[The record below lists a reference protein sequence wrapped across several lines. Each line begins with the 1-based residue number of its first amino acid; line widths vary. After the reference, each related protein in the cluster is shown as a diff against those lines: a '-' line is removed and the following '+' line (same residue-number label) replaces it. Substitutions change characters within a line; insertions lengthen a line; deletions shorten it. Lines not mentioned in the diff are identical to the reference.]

1 MAGSTS
7 LTFKLFGQDVS
18 ASKALK
24 GVGKAAGVS
33 AGVLGGLAAMDLG
46 RKAISF
52 AGDTVNAFGDLGGQ
66 TLKLQRYMGGT
77 AEDASRLAHAFTM
90 TGIDSDTAGKSLGI
104 LSKHLTA
111 NDAAAKSLGTA
122 YRDAHGK
129 LLPMGQILPSIAQQF
144 STMPN
149 GPEKTA
155 LAMRLFGRAGVSML
169 PFLSKGAKGIK
180 ELQEQSDAL
189 GTTLSGDDLDAVKE
203 NTKAKRTWGEAVK
216 GLQVSLGRELYPTL
230 TAGTK
235 FLSGTVVPVIR
246 DVVRWLKDHKDIVSK
261 VAIAVGVFT
270 VAYVGLSKA
279 FALVDFLRAAGGL
292 RAFLS
297 STLLARAATAVWTG
311 IQWAFNAAMSANP
324 VALVVIAIAALV
336 AAVVLAYN
344 KFDWFR
350 NFIDAA
356 WDGIQAAIGG
366 VVEWFQDT
374 AWPLIQTVIGYIVAY
389 YRFLFAALKVVWTGI
404 WNAIKAV
411 VDWFAATVWP
421 RLKTVIGWIVAYY
434 TFLWNAVKTVFTGIF
449 NAIAAVV
456 NWFRDTAWPKIK
468 AAIDLVSRGF
478 GIMWTAV
485 KTVWDDVWGKVSGVV
500 TLLEGAA
507 TRIKSAF
514 SGIWDGIKHAA
525 QAALDV
531 VRTAWNSTV
540 GGKTLTIPS
549 IPAIGTF
556 PGFPGFSYDIPYL
569 ADGGIVRS
577 PTLAMIGEAGPEAVV
592 PLTRGKGYIGGG
604 ETHVHVHLTGIVA
617 GTKDDVARAVVASI
631 RDASRRGTVSLAGL
645 TA

>member
-1 MAGSTS
+1 
-7 LTFKLFGQDVS
+7 
-18 ASKALK
+18 
-24 GVGKAAGVS
+24 
-33 AGVLGGLAAMDLG
+33 
-46 RKAISF
+46 
-52 AGDTVNAFGDLGGQ
+52 
-66 TLKLQRYMGGT
+66 MG
-77 AEDASRLAHAFTM
+77 
-90 TGIDSDTAGKSLGI
+90 
-104 LSKHLTA
+104 
-111 NDAAAKSLGTA
+111 
-122 YRDAHGK
+122 
-129 LLPMGQILPSIAQQF
+129 
-144 STMPN
+144 
-149 GPEKTA
+149 
-155 LAMRLFGRAGVSML
+155 
-169 PFLSKGAKGIK
+169 
-180 ELQEQSDAL
+180 
-189 GTTLSGDDLDAVKE
+189 
-203 NTKAKRTWGEAVK
+203 
-216 GLQVSLGRELYPTL
+216 
-230 TAGTK
+230 
-235 FLSGTVVPVIR
+235 
-246 DVVRWLKDHKDIVSK
+246 
-261 VAIAVGVFT
+261 
-270 VAYVGLSKA
+270 
-279 FALVDFLRAAGGL
+279 
-292 RAFLS
+292 
-297 STLLARAATAVWTG
+297 
-311 IQWAFNAAMSANP
+311 
-324 VALVVIAIAALV
+324 
-336 AAVVLAYN
+336 
-344 KFDWFR
+344 
-350 NFIDAA
+350 
-356 WDGIQAAIGG
+356 
-366 VVEWFQDT
+366 
-374 AWPLIQTVIGYIVAY
+374 Y
-389 YRFLFAALKVVWTGI
+389 YRFLFNVVKAVFSAI
-404 WNAIKAV
+404 WNVIKAV

-421 RLKTVIGWIVAYY
+421 RLKTVIGWIVAYS

-577 PTLAMIGEAGPEAVV
+577 PTLAMIGEAGPEAVI
-592 PLTRGKGYIGGG
+592 PLTRGRDYIGG

-645 TA
+645 TG

>member
-1 MAGSTS
+1 
-7 LTFKLFGQDVS
+7 
-18 ASKALK
+18 
-24 GVGKAAGVS
+24 
-33 AGVLGGLAAMDLG
+33 
-46 RKAISF
+46 
-52 AGDTVNAFGDLGGQ
+52 
-66 TLKLQRYMGGT
+66 
-77 AEDASRLAHAFTM
+77 
-90 TGIDSDTAGKSLGI
+90 
-104 LSKHLTA
+104 
-111 NDAAAKSLGTA
+111 
-122 YRDAHGK
+122 
-129 LLPMGQILPSIAQQF
+129 MGQILPSIAQQF

-216 GLQVSLGRELYPTL
+216 GLQVSLGRELYPAL
-230 TAGTK
+230 TAVTK
-235 FLSGTVVPVIR
+235 FLSGSVVPVIR
-246 DVVRWLKDHKDIVSK
+246 TVVTWIKEHKDAVGLVVGVIGA
-261 VAIAVGVFT
+261 AIA
-270 VAYVGLSKA
+270 A
-279 FALVDFLRAAGGL
+279 FK
-292 RAFLS
+292 
-297 STLLARAATAVWTG
+297 VWSITMA
-311 IQWAFNAAMSANP
+311 IFNAIAAANP
-324 VALVVIAIAALV
+324 VGLIVIAIAALV
-336 AAVVLAYN
+336 AGIIYAWNNFEGFRNVVTSVWEAIRAAVSTVV
-344 KFDWFR
+344 DWFTE
-350 NFIDAA
+350 N
-356 WDGIQAAIGG
+356 
-366 VVEWFQDT
+366 V
-374 AWPLIQTVIGYIVAY
+374 WPTLRAVIGFIVGY
-389 YRFLFAALKVVWTGI
+389 YRFLFSAMKVVWTGI
-404 WNAIKAV
+404 WNVIKGV

-421 RLKTVIGWIVAYY
+421 RVKTVIGWIAAYY
-434 TFLWNAVKTVFTGIF
+434 GFLWNAMKTVWTGIF

-592 PLTRGKGYIGGG
+592 PLTRGRDYLGGGG
-604 ETHVHVHLTGIVA
+604 ETHVHVHLSGIVA

-645 TA
+645 TP

>member
-7 LTFKLFGQDVS
+7 SLTFRLFGQDVS

-24 GVGKAAGVS
+24 NVGKVAGVS

-46 RKAISF
+46 RKAIGF
-52 AGDTVNAFGDLGGQ
+52 ATDTVNAFGDLGGQ

-77 AEDASRLAHAFTM
+77 AEDASRLGHAFTM

-216 GLQVSLGRELYPTL
+216 GLQVSLGRELYPAL
-230 TAGTK
+230 TAVTK
-235 FLSGTVVPVIR
+235 FLSGSVVPVIR
-246 DVVRWLKDHKDIVSK
+246 TVVTWIKEHKDAVGLVVGVIGA
-261 VAIAVGVFT
+261 AIA
-270 VAYVGLSKA
+270 A
-279 FALVDFLRAAGGL
+279 FK
-292 RAFLS
+292 
-297 STLLARAATAVWTG
+297 VWSITMA
-311 IQWAFNAAMSANP
+311 IFNAIAAANP
-324 VALVVIAIAALV
+324 IGLVVIAIAALV
-336 AAVVLAYN
+336 AGIIYAWNNFEGFRNVVTTVWEAIRAAVSTVV
-344 KFDWFR
+344 DWFTE
-350 NFIDAA
+350 N
-356 WDGIQAAIGG
+356 
-366 VVEWFQDT
+366 V
-374 AWPLIQTVIGYIVAY
+374 WPTLRAVIGFIVGY
-389 YRFLFAALKVVWTGI
+389 YRFLFSAMKVVWTGI
-404 WNAIKAV
+404 WNVIKGV

-421 RLKTVIGWIVAYY
+421 RVKTVIGWIAAYY
-434 TFLWNAVKTVFTGIF
+434 GFLWNAMKTVWTGIF
-449 NAIAAVV
+449 NAIAFVV
-456 NWFRDTAWPKIK
+456 NWFRDTAWPKVK

-592 PLTRGKGYIGGG
+592 PLTRGRDYLGGGG

-645 TA
+645 TG

>member
-1 MAGSTS
+1 VAGNTS

-46 RKAISF
+46 RKAIGF
-52 AGDTVNAFGDLGGQ
+52 ATDTVNAFGDLGGQ

-90 TGIDSDTAGKSLGI
+90 TGIDSDTAAKSLGI
-104 LSKHLTA
+104 FSKFTSTAATQIDTFRAKQVAAEQAGKPFNGVLTGS
-111 NDAAAKSLGTA
+111 AAAIAELGVKLRDSTGEMRPTKDLLIDMAEQIKDMPAGVDKTA
-122 YRDAHGK
+122 YVMKAFGK
-129 LLPMGQILPSIAQQF
+129 
-144 STMPN
+144 N
-149 GPEKTA
+149 GMA
-155 LAMRLFGRAGVSML
+155 LL
-169 PFLSKGAKGIK
+169 PFLNKGAKGIE
-180 ELQEQSDAL
+180 ELTKQSDAL

-216 GLQVSLGRELYPTL
+216 GLQVSIGRELYPAL
-230 TAGTK
+230 TAVTK
-235 FLSGTVVPVIR
+235 FLSGSVVPVIR
-246 DVVRWLKDHKDIVSK
+246 TVVTWIKEHKDAVGLVVGVIGA
-261 VAIAVGVFT
+261 AIA
-270 VAYVGLSKA
+270 A
-279 FALVDFLRAAGGL
+279 FK
-292 RAFLS
+292 
-297 STLLARAATAVWTG
+297 VWSITMA
-311 IQWAFNAAMSANP
+311 IFNAIAAANP
-324 VALVVIAIAALV
+324 VGLIVIAIAALV
-336 AAVVLAYN
+336 AGIIYAWNNFEGFRNVVTSVWEAIRAAVSTVV
-344 KFDWFR
+344 DWFTE
-350 NFIDAA
+350 N
-356 WDGIQAAIGG
+356 
-366 VVEWFQDT
+366 V
-374 AWPLIQTVIGYIVAY
+374 WPTLRAVIGFIVGY
-389 YRFLFAALKVVWTGI
+389 YRFLFSAMKVVWTGI
-404 WNAIKAV
+404 WNVIKGV

-421 RLKTVIGWIVAYY
+421 RVKTVIGWIAAYY
-434 TFLWNAVKTVFTGIF
+434 TFLWNTVKTVFTGIF

>member
-46 RKAISF
+46 RKAIGF
-52 AGDTVNAFGDLGGQ
+52 ATDTVNAFGDLGGQ

-216 GLQVSLGRELYPTL
+216 GLQVSLGRELYPAL
-230 TAGTK
+230 TAVTK
-235 FLSGTVVPVIR
+235 FLSGSVVPVIR
-246 DVVRWLKDHKDIVSK
+246 TVVTWIKEHKDAVGLVVGVIGA
-261 VAIAVGVFT
+261 AIA
-270 VAYVGLSKA
+270 A
-279 FALVDFLRAAGGL
+279 FK
-292 RAFLS
+292 
-297 STLLARAATAVWTG
+297 VWSITMA
-311 IQWAFNAAMSANP
+311 IFNAIAAANP
-324 VALVVIAIAALV
+324 VGLIVIAIAALV
-336 AAVVLAYN
+336 AGIIYAWNNFEGFRNVVTSVWEAIRAAVSTVV
-344 KFDWFR
+344 DWFTE
-350 NFIDAA
+350 N
-356 WDGIQAAIGG
+356 
-366 VVEWFQDT
+366 V
-374 AWPLIQTVIGYIVAY
+374 WPTLRAVIGFIVGY
-389 YRFLFAALKVVWTGI
+389 YRFLFSAMKVVWTGI
-404 WNAIKAV
+404 WNVIKGV

-421 RLKTVIGWIVAYY
+421 RIKTVVGWIAAYY
-434 TFLWNAVKTVFTGIF
+434 GFLWNAMKTVWTGIF
-449 NAIAAVV
+449 NAIAFVV
-456 NWFRDTAWPKIK
+456 NWFRDTAWPKVK
-468 AAIDLVSRGF
+468 AAIDLVKTGF
-478 GIMWTAV
+478 GAMWTAV
-485 KTVWDDVWGKVSGVV
+485 RTVWDDVWGKVSGVV

-507 TRIKSAF
+507 TRIRSAF

-592 PLTRGKGYIGGG
+592 PLTRGRDYLGGGG

-645 TA
+645 TG

>member
-46 RKAISF
+46 RKAIGF
-52 AGDTVNAFGDLGGQ
+52 ATDTVNAFGDLGGQ

-216 GLQVSLGRELYPTL
+216 GLQVSIGRELYPAL
-230 TAGTK
+230 TVVTK
-235 FLSGTVVPVIR
+235 FLSGSVVPVIR
-246 DVVRWLKDHKDIVSK
+246 TVVTWIKEHKDAVGLVVGVIGA
-261 VAIAVGVFT
+261 AIA
-270 VAYVGLSKA
+270 A
-279 FALVDFLRAAGGL
+279 FKVWSIAM
-292 RAFLS
+292 
-297 STLLARAATAVWTG
+297 AV
-311 IQWAFNAAMSANP
+311 FNAVAAANP
-324 VALVVIAIAALV
+324 VGLIVIAIAALV
-336 AAVVLAYN
+336 AGIIYAWNNFEGFRNVVTSVWEAIRAAVSTVV
-344 KFDWFR
+344 DWFTE
-350 NFIDAA
+350 N
-356 WDGIQAAIGG
+356 
-366 VVEWFQDT
+366 V
-374 AWPLIQTVIGYIVAY
+374 WPTLRAVIGFIVGY
-389 YRFLFAALKVVWTGI
+389 YRFLFSAMKVVWTGI
-404 WNAIKAV
+404 WNVIKGV

-421 RLKTVIGWIVAYY
+421 RVKTVIGWIAAYY
-434 TFLWNAVKTVFTGIF
+434 GFLWNAMKTVWTGIF
-449 NAIAAVV
+449 NAIAFVV

-525 QAALDV
+525 QAALGV

-592 PLTRGKGYIGGG
+592 PLTRGRDYLGGGG

-645 TA
+645 TG

>member
-7 LTFKLFGQDVS
+7 LTFRLFGQDVS

-46 RKAISF
+46 RKAIGF
-52 AGDTVNAFGDLGGQ
+52 ATDTVNAFGDLGGQ

-216 GLQVSLGRELYPTL
+216 GLQVSIGRELYPAL
-230 TAGTK
+230 TVVTK
-235 FLSGTVVPVIR
+235 FLSGSVVPVIR
-246 DVVRWLKDHKDIVSK
+246 TVVTWIKEHKDAVGLVVGVIGA
-261 VAIAVGVFT
+261 AIA
-270 VAYVGLSKA
+270 A
-279 FALVDFLRAAGGL
+279 FKVWSIAM
-292 RAFLS
+292 
-297 STLLARAATAVWTG
+297 AV
-311 IQWAFNAAMSANP
+311 FNAVAAANP
-324 VALVVIAIAALV
+324 VGLIVIAIAALV
-336 AAVVLAYN
+336 AGIIYAWNNFEGFRNVVTSVWEAIRAAVSTVV
-344 KFDWFR
+344 DWFTE
-350 NFIDAA
+350 N
-356 WDGIQAAIGG
+356 
-366 VVEWFQDT
+366 V
-374 AWPLIQTVIGYIVAY
+374 WPTLRAVIGFIVGY
-389 YRFLFAALKVVWTGI
+389 YRFLFSAMKVVWTGI
-404 WNAIKAV
+404 WNVIKGV

-421 RLKTVIGWIVAYY
+421 RVKTVIGWIAAYY
-434 TFLWNAVKTVFTGIF
+434 GFLWNAMKTVWTGIF
-449 NAIAAVV
+449 NAIAFVV

-592 PLTRGKGYIGGG
+592 PLTRGRDYLGGGG

-645 TA
+645 TG

>member
-46 RKAISF
+46 RKAIGF
-52 AGDTVNAFGDLGGQ
+52 ATDTVNAFGDLGGQ

-216 GLQVSLGRELYPTL
+216 GLQVSLGRELYPAL
-230 TAGTK
+230 TAVTK
-235 FLSGTVVPVIR
+235 FLSGSVVPVIR
-246 DVVRWLKDHKDIVSK
+246 TVVTWIKEHKDAVGLVVGVIGA
-261 VAIAVGVFT
+261 AIA
-270 VAYVGLSKA
+270 A
-279 FALVDFLRAAGGL
+279 FK
-292 RAFLS
+292 
-297 STLLARAATAVWTG
+297 VWSITMA
-311 IQWAFNAAMSANP
+311 IFNAIAAANP
-324 VALVVIAIAALV
+324 VGLIVIAIAALV
-336 AAVVLAYN
+336 AGIIYAWNNFEGFRNVVTSVWEAI
-344 KFDWFR
+344 KSAIATVVDWFKSYV
-350 NFIDAA
+350 
-356 WDGIQAAIGG
+356 WPVLQVYIG
-366 VVEWFQDT
+366 
-374 AWPLIQTVIGYIVAY
+374 LIVGYY
-389 YRFLFAALKVVWTGI
+389 TFLWKVVKAVFTGI
-404 WNAIKAV
+404 WNAIRAV

-592 PLTRGKGYIGGG
+592 PLTRGRDYLGGGG

-645 TA
+645 TG

>member
-46 RKAISF
+46 RKAIGF
-52 AGDTVNAFGDLGGQ
+52 ATDTVNAFGDLGGQ

-77 AEDASRLAHAFTM
+77 AEDASRLGHAFTM

-216 GLQVSLGRELYPTL
+216 GLQVSLGRELYPAL
-230 TAGTK
+230 TAVTK
-235 FLSGTVVPVIR
+235 FLSGSVVPVIR
-246 DVVRWLKDHKDIVSK
+246 TVVTWIKEHKDAVGLVVGVIGA
-261 VAIAVGVFT
+261 AIA
-270 VAYVGLSKA
+270 A
-279 FALVDFLRAAGGL
+279 FK
-292 RAFLS
+292 
-297 STLLARAATAVWTG
+297 VWSITMA
-311 IQWAFNAAMSANP
+311 IFNAIAAANP
-324 VALVVIAIAALV
+324 VGLIVIAIAALV
-336 AAVVLAYN
+336 AGIIYAWNNFEGFRNVVTSVWEAI
-344 KFDWFR
+344 KSAIATVVDWFKSYV
-350 NFIDAA
+350 
-356 WDGIQAAIGG
+356 WPVLQVYIG
-366 VVEWFQDT
+366 
-374 AWPLIQTVIGYIVAY
+374 LIVGYY
-389 YRFLFAALKVVWTGI
+389 TFLWKVVKAVFTGI
-404 WNAIKAV
+404 WNAIRAV

-592 PLTRGKGYIGGG
+592 PLTRGRDYLGGGG

-645 TA
+645 TG

>member
-7 LTFKLFGQDVS
+7 LTFRLFGQDVS

-46 RKAISF
+46 RKAIGF
-52 AGDTVNAFGDLGGQ
+52 ATDTVNAFGDLGGQ

-216 GLQVSLGRELYPTL
+216 GLQVSIGRELYPAL
-230 TAGTK
+230 TVVTK
-235 FLSGTVVPVIR
+235 FLSGSVVPVIR
-246 DVVRWLKDHKDIVSK
+246 TVVTWIKEHKDAVGLVVGVIGA
-261 VAIAVGVFT
+261 AIA
-270 VAYVGLSKA
+270 A
-279 FALVDFLRAAGGL
+279 FKVWSIAM
-292 RAFLS
+292 
-297 STLLARAATAVWTG
+297 AV
-311 IQWAFNAAMSANP
+311 FNAVAAANP
-324 VALVVIAIAALV
+324 VGLIVIAIAALV
-336 AAVVLAYN
+336 AGIIYAWNNFEGFRNVVTSVWEAIRAAVSTVV
-344 KFDWFR
+344 DWFTE
-350 NFIDAA
+350 N
-356 WDGIQAAIGG
+356 
-366 VVEWFQDT
+366 V
-374 AWPLIQTVIGYIVAY
+374 WPTLRAVIGFIVGY
-389 YRFLFAALKVVWTGI
+389 YRFLFSAMKVVWTGI
-404 WNAIKAV
+404 WNVIKGV

-421 RLKTVIGWIVAYY
+421 RVKTVIGWIAAYY
-434 TFLWNAVKTVFTGIF
+434 GFLWNAMKTVWTGIF
-449 NAIAAVV
+449 NAIAFVV

>member
-1 MAGSTS
+1 MASTS

-24 GVGKAAGVS
+24 GVGRVSTGVAGGIAAAWAATNLVGLFKDSIKGASDLAETTSKVGVIFGAQAPQIQAFAASAATALGQSQQQAMDAAASFAIIGQGAGLAGQDVVDFSTQMTTLAGDLASFHNATPEEAITAIGAAMRGEMEPARRFGIMLDDNALRAEALRLGLIKTTKQALTPQQKALAAQAAILKQTKAAQGDFARTS
-33 AGVLGGLAAMDLG
+33 GGLANQQRIA
-46 RKAISF
+46 KAAF
-52 AGDTVNAFGDLGGQ
+52 ANV
-66 TLKLQRYMGGT
+66 T
-77 AEDASRLAHAFTM
+77 AELGSALLPVLTDLAKFV
-90 TGIDSDTAGKSLGI
+90 TGSVMPAVQGMADFVRDNSTAVLAG
-104 LSKHLTA
+104 
-111 NDAAAKSLGTA
+111 AAA
-122 YRDAHGK
+122 
-129 LLPMGQILPSIAQQF
+129 I
-144 STMPN
+144 
-149 GPEKTA
+149 
-155 LAMRLFGRAGVSML
+155 
-169 PFLSKGAKGIK
+169 
-180 ELQEQSDAL
+180 
-189 GTTLSGDDLDAVKE
+189 
-203 NTKAKRTWGEAVK
+203 
-216 GLQVSLGRELYPTL
+216 
-230 TAGTK
+230 
-235 FLSGTVVPVIR
+235 
-246 DVVRWLKDHKDIVSK
+246 
-261 VAIAVGVFT
+261 
-270 VAYVGLSKA
+270 
-279 FALVDFLRAAGGL
+279 GGL
-292 RAFLS
+292 VVATRLWSVAS
-297 STLLARAATAVWTG
+297 QAWAAIQGVVTAA
-311 IQWAFNAAMSANP
+311 QWAWNAALSANP
-324 VALVVIAIAALV
+324 IGLVVIAIAALV
-336 AAVVLAYN
+336 AAVVLAYQ

-350 NFIDAA
+350 AFIDAA

-411 VDWFAATVWP
+411 VDWFAGTVWP
-421 RLKTVIGWIVAYY
+421 RIKTVIGWIANYY
-434 TFLWNAVKTVFTGIF
+434 GFLWNTMKTVWSGIF

-592 PLTRGKGYIGGG
+592 PLTRGRDYLGGGG
-604 ETHVHVHLTGIVA
+604 ETHVHVHLSGIVA

-645 TA
+645 TG

>member
-1 MAGSTS
+1 MAGNTS

-24 GVGKAAGVS
+24 GVGKAAGIT
-33 AGVLGGLAAMDLG
+33 AGVFGGLAAMDLG

-230 TAGTK
+230 TVVTK
-235 FLSGTVVPVIR
+235 FLSNSVVPVIR
-246 DVVRWLKDHKDIVSK
+246 TVIGWMKDHKEVVVVTAGVLAGLVVTMK
-261 VAIAVGVFT
+261 AWAVGARVAAVATQMWAART
-270 VAYVGLSKA
+270 VVASAVTKA
-279 FALVDFLRAAGGL
+279 WTAA
-292 RAFLS
+292 
-297 STLLARAATAVWTG
+297 
-311 IQWAFNAAMSANP
+311 QWLFNAAMSANP
-324 VALVVIAIAALV
+324 IGLVVMAIAALV
-336 AAVVLAYN
+336 AAVVLAYY

-350 NFIDAA
+350 NFIDAV
-356 WDGIQAAIGG
+356 WDGIQSAIAA
-366 VVEWFQDT
+366 VVDWFT
-374 AWPLIQTVIGYIVAY
+374 ENVWPTLRAVIGFIVGY
-389 YRFLFAALKVVWTGI
+389 YRFLFSAMKVVW
-404 WNAIKAV
+404 
-411 VDWFAATVWP
+411 
-421 RLKTVIGWIVAYY
+421 
-434 TFLWNAVKTVFTGIF
+434 TGIF

-456 NWFRDTAWPKIK
+456 NWFRDTVWPRIKTVVGWIAAYYGFLWNAMKTVWTGIFNAIAFVVNWFRDTAWPKVK
-468 AAIDLVSRGF
+468 VAIDLVKTGF
-478 GIMWTAV
+478 GAMWTAV
-485 KTVWDDVWGKVSGVV
+485 RTVWDDVWGKVSGVV

-507 TRIKSAF
+507 TRIRSAF

>member
-46 RKAISF
+46 RKAIGF
-52 AGDTVNAFGDLGGQ
+52 ATDTVNAFGDLGGQ

-216 GLQVSLGRELYPTL
+216 GLQVSIGRELYPAL
-230 TAGTK
+230 TVVTK
-235 FLSGTVVPVIR
+235 FLSGSVVPVIR
-246 DVVRWLKDHKDIVSK
+246 TVVTWIKEHKDAVGLVVGVIGA
-261 VAIAVGVFT
+261 AIA
-270 VAYVGLSKA
+270 A
-279 FALVDFLRAAGGL
+279 FKVWSIAM
-292 RAFLS
+292 
-297 STLLARAATAVWTG
+297 AV
-311 IQWAFNAAMSANP
+311 FNAVAAANP
-324 VALVVIAIAALV
+324 VGLIVIAIAALV
-336 AAVVLAYN
+336 AGIIYAWNNFEGFRNVVTSVWEAIRAAVSTVV
-344 KFDWFR
+344 DWFTE
-350 NFIDAA
+350 N
-356 WDGIQAAIGG
+356 
-366 VVEWFQDT
+366 V
-374 AWPLIQTVIGYIVAY
+374 WPTLRAVIGFIVGY
-389 YRFLFAALKVVWTGI
+389 YRFLFSAMKVVWTGI
-404 WNAIKAV
+404 WNVIKGV

-421 RLKTVIGWIVAYY
+421 RVKTVIGWIAAYY
-434 TFLWNAVKTVFTGIF
+434 GFLWNAMKTVWTGIF
-449 NAIAAVV
+449 NAIAFVV

-592 PLTRGKGYIGGG
+592 PLTRGRDYLGGGG

>member
-46 RKAISF
+46 RKAIGF
-52 AGDTVNAFGDLGGQ
+52 ATDTVNAFGDLGGQ

-77 AEDASRLAHAFTM
+77 AEDASRLGHAFTM

-216 GLQVSLGRELYPTL
+216 GLQVSLGRELYPAL
-230 TAGTK
+230 TAVTK
-235 FLSGTVVPVIR
+235 FLSGSVVPVIR
-246 DVVRWLKDHKDIVSK
+246 TVVTWIKEHKDAVGLVVGVIGA
-261 VAIAVGVFT
+261 AIA
-270 VAYVGLSKA
+270 A
-279 FALVDFLRAAGGL
+279 FK
-292 RAFLS
+292 
-297 STLLARAATAVWTG
+297 VWSITMA
-311 IQWAFNAAMSANP
+311 IFNAIAAANP
-324 VALVVIAIAALV
+324 VGLIVIAIAALV
-336 AAVVLAYN
+336 AGIIYAWNNFEGFRNVVTSVWEAIRAAVSTVV
-344 KFDWFR
+344 DWFTE
-350 NFIDAA
+350 N
-356 WDGIQAAIGG
+356 
-366 VVEWFQDT
+366 V
-374 AWPLIQTVIGYIVAY
+374 WPTLRAVIGFIVGY
-389 YRFLFAALKVVWTGI
+389 YRFLFSAMKVVWTGI
-404 WNAIKAV
+404 WNVIKGV

-421 RLKTVIGWIVAYY
+421 RVKTVIGWIAAYY
-434 TFLWNAVKTVFTGIF
+434 GFLWNAMKTVWTGIF
-449 NAIAAVV
+449 NAIAFVV

-507 TRIKSAF
+507 ERIKSAF
-514 SGIWDGIKHAA
+514 SGVWDGIRDAA
-525 QAALDV
+525 KAALDM
-531 VRTAWNSTV
+531 VRTVWNSTV

-549 IPAIGTF
+549 IPAIGSF
-556 PGFPGFSYDIPYL
+556 PGFPGFSYDIPYM

-592 PLTRGKGYIGGG
+592 PLTRGRDYLGGG
-604 ETHVHVHLTGIVA
+604 DTYVFNINGVVGDRQSLARTIVDA
-617 GTKDDVARAVVASI
+617 IDSAVEG
-631 RDASRRGTVSLAGL
+631 GTVRPRRIMVRSA
-645 TA
+645 

>member
-1 MAGSTS
+1 
-7 LTFKLFGQDVS
+7 
-18 ASKALK
+18 
-24 GVGKAAGVS
+24 
-33 AGVLGGLAAMDLG
+33 
-46 RKAISF
+46 
-52 AGDTVNAFGDLGGQ
+52 
-66 TLKLQRYMGGT
+66 
-77 AEDASRLAHAFTM
+77 
-90 TGIDSDTAGKSLGI
+90 
-104 LSKHLTA
+104 
-111 NDAAAKSLGTA
+111 
-122 YRDAHGK
+122 
-129 LLPMGQILPSIAQQF
+129 MGQILPSIAQQF

-216 GLQVSLGRELYPTL
+216 GLQVSIGRELYPAL
-230 TAGTK
+230 TAVTK
-235 FLSGTVVPVIR
+235 FLSGSVVPVIR
-246 DVVRWLKDHKDIVSK
+246 TVVTWIKEHKDAVGLVVGVIGA
-261 VAIAVGVFT
+261 AIA
-270 VAYVGLSKA
+270 A
-279 FALVDFLRAAGGL
+279 FK
-292 RAFLS
+292 
-297 STLLARAATAVWTG
+297 VWSITMA
-311 IQWAFNAAMSANP
+311 IFNAIAAANP
-324 VALVVIAIAALV
+324 VGLIVIAIAALV
-336 AAVVLAYN
+336 AGIIYAWNNFEGFRNVVTSVWEAIRAAVSTVV
-344 KFDWFR
+344 DWFTE
-350 NFIDAA
+350 N
-356 WDGIQAAIGG
+356 
-366 VVEWFQDT
+366 V
-374 AWPLIQTVIGYIVAY
+374 WPTLRAVIGFIVGY
-389 YRFLFAALKVVWTGI
+389 YRFLFNAMKVVWTGI
-404 WNAIKAV
+404 WNVIKGV

-421 RLKTVIGWIVAYY
+421 RVKTVIGWIAAYY
-434 TFLWNAVKTVFTGIF
+434 GFLWNAMKTVWTGIF
-449 NAIAAVV
+449 NAIAFVV

-525 QAALDV
+525 QAALGV